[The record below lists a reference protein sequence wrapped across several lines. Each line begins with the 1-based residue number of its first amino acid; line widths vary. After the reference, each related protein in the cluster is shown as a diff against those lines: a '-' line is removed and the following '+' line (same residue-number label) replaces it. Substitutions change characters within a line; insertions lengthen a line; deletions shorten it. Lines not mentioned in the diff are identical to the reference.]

1 MKARTLISIAMCAPI
16 CALTLCADPV
26 WRYWAAG
33 DDGAKLNDAKAWNP
47 NGVPGAEDTLGV
59 TIGTNKPAR
68 VEAGDDL
75 TVNNLYV
82 GWGRK
87 YNADGTHISDDAA
100 NDLGGRLDVSGGI
113 LNVLSSLTV
122 GGGWADNNDA
132 VMNVAGGRV
141 NAASLFTGDCG
152 SWSGKKDTINISG
165 SGTVFAVGG
174 GDVRF
179 SNFSGGTTFVNI
191 TDGAKFTKETGNKVY
206 VGIGKATLNVNSASV
221 EINCQET
228 WIGVDG
234 SGVGTINLTNA
245 DWHSGTLH
253 VGRGTGGTGVVD
265 ISGGTT
271 VLTNNEW
278 YGTLNLGWE
287 ASSGTMYV
295 RDNADVTVYGW
306 TGFGRSPGS
315 HGIFEMSSGSF
326 TKEELLAIR
335 NNGGVTPTAKPTGS
349 PDYSGADL
357 SKLLKKKD
365 NSEPVLA
372 NLKELNLKAG
382 KTRIL
387 RSFLLGFILFVF
399 AYLCA
404 CFIDV
409 FFETRFLHVDG
420 SYERMAAWNFGRMFR
435 YFILYVP
442 FCLVISTLNNMVT
455 VKGVSD
461 SADTAINV
469 LVTSLGMIIFMVI
482 GFAVTY
488 STPGHAEIF
497 RIHAMLSMIFIVPV
511 TNYMY
516 RKMYKLTGSVW
527 AGAVLVALFV
537 AWRAAGYL
545 CQRFMWYGNNEIGAF
560 WGLYF

>member
-33 DDGAKLNDAKAWNP
+33 DDGAKLNDAKAWDP
-47 NGVPGAEDTLGV
+47 QGVPGAEDTLGV

-87 YNADGTHISDDAA
+87 YDANGTHISDNAA

-228 WIGVDG
+228 MIGVNG

-253 VGRGTGGTGVVD
+253 VGRDDDGTGGTGVVD

-271 VLTNNEW
+271 VLTNNDW
-278 YGTLNLGWE
+278 YGTLNLGWG

-295 RDNADVTVYGW
+295 RDNADVTVY
-306 TGFGRSPGS
+306 
-315 HGIFEMSSGSF
+315 
-326 TKEELLAIR
+326 
-335 NNGGVTPTAKPTGS
+335 
-349 PDYSGADL
+349 
-357 SKLLKKKD
+357 
-365 NSEPVLA
+365 
-372 NLKELNLKAG
+372 
-382 KTRIL
+382 
-387 RSFLLGFILFVF
+387 
-399 AYLCA
+399 
-404 CFIDV
+404 
-409 FFETRFLHVDG
+409 
-420 SYERMAAWNFGRMFR
+420 
-435 YFILYVP
+435 
-442 FCLVISTLNNMVT
+442 
-455 VKGVSD
+455 
-461 SADTAINV
+461 
-469 LVTSLGMIIFMVI
+469 
-482 GFAVTY
+482 
-488 STPGHAEIF
+488 
-497 RIHAMLSMIFIVPV
+497 
-511 TNYMY
+511 
-516 RKMYKLTGSVW
+516 
-527 AGAVLVALFV
+527 
-537 AWRAAGYL
+537 
-545 CQRFMWYGNNEIGAF
+545 
-560 WGLYF
+560 